1 MCFASTGLVITPA
14 NPLCLRPILKKLA
27 AAAAAVAV
35 RLLVAVAEAREE
47 GLAAWHGVGSALD
60 VYAVEAAKNEEP
72 EPSYFPV

>member
-1 MCFASTGLVITPA
+1 MYFASTGLVITPA

-27 AAAAAVAV
+27 AAVAVAV

-47 GLAAWHGVGSALD
+47 GPAAWHGVGSELD

-72 EPSYFPV
+72 ELSYFPG

>member
-1 MCFASTGLVITPA
+1 LCFASTGLVITPA
-14 NPLCLRPILKKLA
+14 NPLGLRPILKKL
-27 AAAAAVAV
+27 AAAAVAV